1 MAEILNEKHL
11 NKRSQELSI
20 AVDYEDSRYSSPK
33 VRDIN
38 VGKIRSILDSQSLV
52 LTKVDK
58 IWMLISL
65 LVCVSL
71 IVSNLYIQ
79 YNNTQLVDALNNYNL
94 NTSQIQKQTNQMSEV
109 ITKQFDYE
117 AIKATVKEE
126 NMTIDKSQIRT
137 VEE

>member
-58 IWMLISL
+58 IWLLISL

>member
-1 MAEILNEKHL
+1 MAEILNKKHL

-38 VGKIRSILDSQSLV
+38 VGKIRSVLDSQSLV